1 MSPIYLPVYRKNKDF
16 QLVHI
21 DVLKSYAITLKF
33 DFSTKENTF
42 KIIDGKLILATI
54 KGPLEYNI
62 SAKNFRIN
70 NNTSVSGYEIDI
82 TFLNDK
88 FSNGGSNLDDTE
100 NSFNPTEITKDGH
113 ISTKSLIDIH
123 INETKSFSLDGFF
136 IKFGT
141 EFCKFYIV

>member
-1 MSPIYLPVYRKNKDF
+1 MSPIYLPVFRKNKDF

-21 DVLKSYAITLKF
+21 DVLKSYAISLKF
-33 DFSTKENTF
+33 DFSTKNNTF

-62 SAKNFRIN
+62 SARNFRIN
-70 NNTSVSGYEIDI
+70 SNGNGYEIDI

-88 FSNGGSNLDDTE
+88 ISNGDSNFDDIE
-100 NSFNPTEITKDGH
+100 NSFTPTEITEDGH

-123 INETKSFSLDGFF
+123 IEETKSFSPDGIR